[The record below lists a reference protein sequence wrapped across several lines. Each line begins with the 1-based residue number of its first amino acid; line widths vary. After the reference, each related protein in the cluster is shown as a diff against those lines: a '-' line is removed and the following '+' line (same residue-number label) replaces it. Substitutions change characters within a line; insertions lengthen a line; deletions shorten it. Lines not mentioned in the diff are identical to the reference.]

1 MAMGGSVEA
10 APGRIRGKLTA
21 VPASLAALVT
31 VVVMIGLAWALLVAP
46 WQSPDEPAHFA
57 YVQSL
62 AERLALPG
70 ARNRP
75 QMSTDQVIADEAVGA
90 SLGAF
95 YPQSSPPNWSRQAF
109 DSYVAASSHNSRSNG
124 GGPNPAGPNPP
135 LYYLYADVA
144 YLIDGGGNAF
154 GQLYAIRIWGVLL
167 LALTVLG
174 AWLLAGETIGR
185 RRIAQVAC
193 GAAVGLLPMETFIST
208 SVNPDGMMV
217 TLWTWAMWL
226 GARVINRAAPRRDA
240 VALCAVTAAAV
251 LTKATSYA
259 LIPPALLALLIGWR
273 RRPADQ
279 RGGARRELGVAS
291 LALVVPVLAWI
302 ALAAALHRSAVN
314 TIKSSTG
321 GRPFNVLQFI
331 SYVWQFY
338 LPKLPFMTRLR
349 ETSGL
354 PAYYVW
360 LRQGWGSFGWLD
372 VTFPPWTYRVL
383 AVLSA
388 LVVIPA
394 AALLFRVVNRR
405 RLAVPAL
412 LLLTLLALLGGLHV
426 TDYRSLIAGQG
437 PILQGRYLLP
447 VVALFGLSIAFL
459 VSQISARRQAAACGV
474 ILALLLVL
482 QVLSLSTVLH
492 AYYT

>member
-1 MAMGGSVEA
+1 MECSDEQ
-10 APGRIRGKLTA
+10 APGRIRVKLTA
-21 VPASLAALVT
+21 VPGSLAALVS
-31 VVVMIGLAWALLVAP
+31 VVVIVGIAWALLVPP
-46 WQSPDEPAHFA
+46 WQSPDEVAHFA

-70 ARNRP
+70 GRGRP
-75 QMSTDQVIADEAVGA
+75 QVSTDQLLADAAVGA
-90 SLGAF
+90 SRGAF

-193 GAAVGLLPMETFIST
+193 GAVVGLLPMETFIST

-259 LIPPALLALLIGWR
+259 LVPPTLLALVIGWR

-279 RGGARRELGVAS
+279 RRAARGELAVAF
-291 LALVVPVLAWI
+291 LALVVPVLGWI
-302 ALAAALHRSAVN
+302 AVAAALNRSVVN
-314 TIKSSTG
+314 TIKSSTAA
-321 GRPFNVLQFI
+321 RPFNVRQFM

-338 LPKLPFMTRLR
+338 LPRLPFMTRLR

-354 PAYYVW
+354 PLYDVW
-360 LRQGWGSFGWLD
+360 VRQGWGTFGWLD
-372 VTFPPWTYRVL
+372 VTFPNWAYRVF
-383 AVLSA
+383 AVLTA
-388 LVVIPA
+388 VILAPA
-394 AALLFRVVNRR
+394 AALLVRVVNRR
-405 RLAVPAL
+405 RLALIAF
-412 LLLTLLALLGGLHV
+412 LLLTLLALLAGLHL

-447 VVALFGLSIAFL
+447 VLALFGLSVAFL
-459 VSQISARRQAAACGV
+459 VTRFPARRQAAACGV
-474 ILALLLVL
+474 ILAGLLVL
-482 QVLSLSTVLH
+482 QVLSLSTILH